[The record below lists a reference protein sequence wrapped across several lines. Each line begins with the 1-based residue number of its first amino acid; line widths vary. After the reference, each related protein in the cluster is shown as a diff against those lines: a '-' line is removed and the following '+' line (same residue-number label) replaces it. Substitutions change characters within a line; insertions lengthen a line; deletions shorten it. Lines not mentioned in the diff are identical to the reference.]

1 MDDPTR
7 WLLAARD
14 GDATAAAAFI
24 RATQADVW
32 RLCRHLGD
40 PSTADD
46 LTQETYARAWRS
58 LPAFRGDA
66 SARTW
71 LLSIARRTA
80 ADAVRTATRRRR
92 LDALLPR
99 PERVPDPA
107 GGIAATA
114 LLAEL
119 PVEQRSAFVVT
130 QLLGLSYDE
139 AAGVCG
145 CPVGTIRSRVA
156 RAREALVRLVEEA
169 SA

>member
-1 MDDPTR
+1 VDDPTR

-32 RLCRHLGD
+32 RLCAHLSDRHA
-40 PSTADD
+40 ADD
-46 LTQETYARAWRS
+46 LTQETYARAWRA
-58 LPAFRGDA
+58 LPAFRADA

-71 LLSIARRTA
+71 LLSIARRAA
-80 ADAVRTATRRRR
+80 ADAVRAATRRRR
-92 LDALLPR
+92 LDAFLP
-99 PERVPDPA
+99 PAEPVPDPA
-107 GGIAATA
+107 GGVAVTA

-119 PVEQRSAFVVT
+119 PDGQRAAFVVT

-139 AAGVCG
+139 AAEVCG

-156 RAREALVRLVEEA
+156 RARDALVRLVEAA